1 MTEKIYYK
9 FIQFALGTYEGKEF
23 LDGSALNGFDWQ
35 RFYDFA
41 KKQTLVG
48 IIMEGISRLPKAVAP
63 KQGLLMNWFMMSQ
76 NIRRQ
81 NMMLNAA
88 TAEIYNKVKAA
99 GYDCCI
105 LKGQANAAMYANP
118 AARTPGDVDMW
129 VDASREEIRQLAQTL
144 AKENGRI
151 DEESYNH
158 IALTTNGISVE
169 LHYTPGFMANFTYN
183 HRLQQ
188 WFRKSIDAQCR
199 NMIALPDE
207 TGEVAAPTAD
217 FNAVYQLYHLYHH
230 YFYEGVGLRQVVD
243 YYYVILNFELG
254 VLNCRLRDEELKN
267 FELETQNSKLNNSK
281 SAKPTIQNSKLKTQ
295 NSLTRLGLWHFAGA
309 MMYVLH
315 EVLGLPEEKMIAPMD
330 KKRGEMLLNDILCGG
345 NFGHHDERHAWGRDT
360 YDGNGFKHGALGH
373 NLLRLHRDLRLLKY
387 YPSEALSEPIF
398 RLWHYYWRWK
408 MKKSKP

>member
-35 RFYDFA
+35 RFYAFA

-76 NIRRQ
+76 NISRM
-81 NMMLNAA
+81 NLMLNEA
-88 TAEIYNKVKAA
+88 TVGVYNKVKAA

-129 VDASREEIRQLAQTL
+129 VDASREEIRTLAQEL

-183 HRLQQ
+183 RRLQQ
-188 WFRKSIDAQCR
+188 WFRESIDAQCR

-207 TGEVAAPTAD
+207 AGEVAAPTAA

-267 FELETQNSKLNNSK
+267 CELET
-281 SAKPTIQNSKLKTQ
+281 QNSKLKTQ
-295 NSLTRLGLWHFAGA
+295 NSLKRLGLWHFAGA

>member
-9 FIQFALGTYEGKEF
+9 FIQFALGTYDGKEF

-35 RFYDFA
+35 RFYAFA
-41 KKQTLVG
+41 KKQTLAG
-48 IIMEGISRLPKAVAP
+48 IIIEGIARLPKAVAP
-63 KQGLLMNWFMMSQ
+63 KQGLLMNLFMMSQ

-183 HRLQQ
+183 RRLQQ
-188 WFRKSIDAQCR
+188 WFRESIAAQCR

-207 TGEVAAPTAD
+207 AGEVAAPTAA

-243 YYYVILNFELG
+243 YYYVMWNVECGMWSEECG
-254 VLNCRLRDEELKN
+254 VKN
-267 FELETQNSKLNNSK
+267 SSLDNSS
-281 SAKPTIQNSKLKTQ
+281 SQAKPRTNQHSTFNIQH
-295 NSLTRLGLWHFAGA
+295 SLTRLGLWHFAGA

>member
-76 NIRRQ
+76 NISRQ
-81 NMMLNAA
+81 NIMLNAA
-88 TAEIYNKVKAA
+88 TADIYNKVKAA
-99 GYDCCI
+99 GYNCCI

-129 VDASREEIRQLAQTL
+129 VNASREEIRQLAQTL

-183 HRLQQ
+183 RRLQQ
-188 WFRKSIDAQCR
+188 WFRESIDTQCR

-207 TGEVAAPTAD
+207 AGEVAAPTAA

-243 YYYVILNFELG
+243 YYYVMWNVECGMWSEECG
-254 VLNCRLRDEELKN
+254 VKN
-267 FELETQNSKLNNSK
+267 SSLDNSS
-281 SAKPTIQNSKLKTQ
+281 SQAKPRTNQHSTFNIQH
-295 NSLTRLGLWHFAGA
+295 SLTRLGLWHFAGA

-373 NLLRLHRDLRLLKY
+373 NLLRLHRDLRLLRY
-387 YPSEALSEPIF
+387 YPSEALSEPVF

-408 MKKSKP
+408 IHQL

>member
-76 NIRRQ
+76 NISRQ

-183 HRLQQ
+183 RRLQQ
-188 WFRKSIDAQCR
+188 WFRESIDAQCR

-207 TGEVAAPTAD
+207 AGEVAAPTAD

-243 YYYVILNFELG
+243 YYYVMWNVECGMWSEECG
-254 VLNCRLRDEELKN
+254 VKN
-267 FELETQNSKLNNSK
+267 SSLDNSS
-281 SAKPTIQNSKLKTQ
+281 SQAKPRTNQHSTFNIQH
-295 NSLTRLGLWHFAGA
+295 SLTRLGLWHFAGA

-373 NLLRLHRDLRLLKY
+373 NLLRLHRDLRLLRY
-387 YPSEALSEPIF
+387 YPSEALSEPVF

-408 MKKSKP
+408 IHQL

>member
-35 RFYDFA
+35 RFYAFA

-76 NIRRQ
+76 NISRM
-81 NMMLNAA
+81 NLMLNEA
-88 TAEIYNKVKAA
+88 TVGVYNKVKAA
-99 GYDCCI
+99 GYNCCI

-129 VDASREEIRQLAQTL
+129 VNASREEIRQLAQTL

-158 IALTTNGISVE
+158 IALTTNDISVE

-183 HRLQQ
+183 RRLQQ
-188 WFRKSIDAQCR
+188 WFRESIYTQCR

-207 TGEVAAPTAD
+207 AGEVAAPTAD

-243 YYYVILNFELG
+243 YYYVILNFEL
-254 VLNCRLRDEELKN
+254 
-267 FELETQNSKLNNSK
+267 ETQNSKLNNSK
-281 SAKPTIQNSKLKTQ
+281 SAKPTIQNSKFKTQ
-295 NSLTRLGLWHFAGA
+295 NSLKRLGLWHFAGA

-373 NLLRLHRDLRLLKY
+373 NLLRLHRDLRLLRY

-408 MKKSKP
+408 IHQL

>member
-35 RFYDFA
+35 RFYTFA

-76 NIRRQ
+76 NISRM
-81 NMMLNAA
+81 NLMLNEA
-88 TAEIYNKVKAA
+88 TVGVYNKVKAA

-129 VDASREEIRQLAQTL
+129 VDASREEIRTLAQEL

-183 HRLQQ
+183 RRLQQ
-188 WFRKSIDAQCR
+188 WFRESIDAQCR

-207 TGEVAAPTAD
+207 AGEVAAPTAA

-267 FELETQNSKLNNSK
+267 CELET
-281 SAKPTIQNSKLKTQ
+281 QNSKLKTQ
-295 NSLTRLGLWHFAGA
+295 NSLKRLGLRHFAGA

-408 MKKSKP
+408 IHQL

>member
-35 RFYDFA
+35 RFYAFA

-76 NIRRQ
+76 NISRQ

-129 VDASREEIRQLAQTL
+129 VNASREEIRQLAQTL

-158 IALTTNGISVE
+158 IALTTNDISVE

-183 HRLQQ
+183 RRLQQ
-188 WFRKSIDAQCR
+188 WFRESIDTQCR
-199 NMIALPDE
+199 NMIALPNE
-207 TGEVAAPTAD
+207 AGEVAAPTAD

-243 YYYVILNFELG
+243 YYYVMWNVECGMWSEECG
-254 VLNCRLRDEELKN
+254 VKN
-267 FELETQNSKLNNSK
+267 SSLDNSS
-281 SAKPTIQNSKLKTQ
+281 SQAKPRTTQHSTFNIQH
-295 NSLTRLGLWHFAGA
+295 SLTRLGLWHFAGA

-387 YPSEALSEPIF
+387 YPSEALSEPVF

-408 MKKSKP
+408 MKRSKP

>member
-35 RFYDFA
+35 RFYAFA

-76 NIRRQ
+76 NISRQ

-88 TAEIYNKVKAA
+88 TAEIYDKVKAA

-118 AARTPGDVDMW
+118 ATRTPGDVDMW

-183 HRLQQ
+183 RRLQQ
-188 WFRKSIDAQCR
+188 WFRESIDAQCR

-207 TGEVAAPTAD
+207 AGEVAAPTAD

-243 YYYVILNFELG
+243 YYYVMLNVECGMWSEECG
-254 VLNCRLRDEELKN
+254 VKN
-267 FELETQNSKLNNSK
+267 SSLDNSS
-281 SAKPTIQNSKLKTQ
+281 SQAKPRTTQHSTFNIQH
-295 NSLTRLGLWHFAGA
+295 SLTRLGLWHFAGA

>member
-76 NIRRQ
+76 NISRK
-81 NMMLNAA
+81 NLMLNEA
-88 TAEIYNKVKAA
+88 TVGVYNRVKAA

-158 IALTTNGISVE
+158 IALTTNDISVE

-183 HRLQQ
+183 RRLQQ
-188 WFRKSIDAQCR
+188 WFRESIDTQCR

-207 TGEVAAPTAD
+207 AGKVAAPTAD

-267 FELETQNSKLNNSK
+267 CELESQNSKLNNSK
-281 SAKPTIQNSKLKTQ
+281 SAKPTIQKSKLKTQ

-373 NLLRLHRDLRLLKY
+373 NLLRLHRDLQLLRY

-408 MKKSKP
+408 IHQL

>member
-23 LDGSALNGFDWQ
+23 LDGSALQGFDWQ
-35 RFYDFA
+35 RFYAFA

-48 IIMEGISRLPKAVAP
+48 IVMDGISRLPKEVAP
-63 KQGLLMNWFMMSQ
+63 KLGLLRNWFIMSQ

-81 NMMLNAA
+81 NMMVNVA

-158 IALTTNGISVE
+158 IALTTNDISVE

-183 HRLQQ
+183 RRLQQ
-188 WFRKSIDAQCR
+188 WFRDSIAEQCR
-199 NMIALPDE
+199 NMIVLPDE
-207 TGEVAAPTAD
+207 AGEVAAPTAD

-243 YYYVILNFELG
+243 YYYVMWNVECG
-254 VLNCRLRDEELKN
+254 MKN
-267 FELETQNSKLNNSK
+267 SSLDNSSSQTKPRTTQHSTFN
-281 SAKPTIQNSKLKTQ
+281 IQH
-295 NSLTRLGLWHFAGA
+295 SLTRLGLWHFAGA

-373 NLLRLHRDLRLLKY
+373 NLLRLHRDLRLLRY

-408 MKKSKP
+408 IHQL

>member
-23 LDGSALNGFDWQ
+23 LDGSALNCFDWQ

-76 NIRRQ
+76 NISRM
-81 NMMLNAA
+81 NFMLNEA
-88 TAEIYNKVKAA
+88 TVGVYNRVKAA

-158 IALTTNGISVE
+158 IALTTNDISVE

-183 HRLQQ
+183 RRLQQ
-188 WFRKSIDAQCR
+188 WFRESIDAQCR

-207 TGEVAAPTAD
+207 AGEVAAPTAD

-267 FELETQNSKLNNSK
+267 CELESQNSKLNNSK

-315 EVLGLPEEKMIAPMD
+315 EVLGLPKEKMIAPMD

-373 NLLRLHRDLRLLKY
+373 NLLRLHRDLQLLRY

-408 MKKSKP
+408 IHQL

>member
-35 RFYDFA
+35 RFYAFA

-129 VDASREEIRQLAQTL
+129 VNASREEIRQLAQTL

-188 WFRKSIDAQCR
+188 WFRESIDTQCR

-207 TGEVAAPTAD
+207 AGEVAAPTAA

-243 YYYVILNFELG
+243 YYYVMWNVECGMWSEECG
-254 VLNCRLRDEELKN
+254 VKN
-267 FELETQNSKLNNSK
+267 SSLDNSS
-281 SAKPTIQNSKLKTQ
+281 SQAKPRTTQHSTFNIQH
-295 NSLTRLGLWHFAGA
+295 SLTRLGLWHFAGA

>member
-76 NIRRQ
+76 NISRM
-81 NMMLNAA
+81 NFMLNEA
-88 TAEIYNKVKAA
+88 TVGVYNRVKAA

-158 IALTTNGISVE
+158 IALTTNDISVE

-183 HRLQQ
+183 RRLQQ
-188 WFRKSIDAQCR
+188 WFRESIDAQCR

-207 TGEVAAPTAD
+207 AGEVAAPTAD

-267 FELETQNSKLNNSK
+267 CELESQNSKLNNSK
-281 SAKPTIQNSKLKTQ
+281 SAKPTIQKSKLKTQ

-373 NLLRLHRDLRLLKY
+373 NLLRLHRDLQLLRY

-408 MKKSKP
+408 IHQL

>member
-76 NIRRQ
+76 NISRQ

-183 HRLQQ
+183 RRLQQ
-188 WFRKSIDAQCR
+188 WFRESIAAQCR

-207 TGEVAAPTAD
+207 AGEVAAPTAD

-243 YYYVILNFELG
+243 YYYVMWNVECGMWSEECG
-254 VLNCRLRDEELKN
+254 VKN
-267 FELETQNSKLNNSK
+267 SSLDNSS
-281 SAKPTIQNSKLKTQ
+281 SQAKPRTNQHSTFNIQH
-295 NSLTRLGLWHFAGA
+295 SLTRLGLWHFAGA

-373 NLLRLHRDLRLLKY
+373 NLLRLHRDLRLLRY
-387 YPSEALSEPIF
+387 YPSEALSEPVF

-408 MKKSKP
+408 IHQL

>member
-23 LDGSALNGFDWQ
+23 LDGSALQGFDWQ
-35 RFYDFA
+35 RFYAFA
-41 KKQTLVG
+41 KKQTLAG
-48 IIMEGISRLPKAVAP
+48 IVMDGISRLPKEVAP
-63 KQGLLMNWFMMSQ
+63 KLGLLRNWFIMSQ

-81 NMMLNAA
+81 NMMVNVA

-129 VDASREEIRQLAQTL
+129 VDASREEIRQVAQTL

-158 IALTTNGISVE
+158 IALTTNDISVE

-183 HRLQQ
+183 RRLQQ
-188 WFRKSIDAQCR
+188 WFRDSIAEQCR
-199 NMIALPDE
+199 NMIVLPDE
-207 TGEVAAPTAD
+207 AGEVAAPTAA

-243 YYYVILNFELG
+243 YYYVMWNVKCEM
-254 VLNCRLRDEELKN
+254 KN
-267 FELETQNSKLNNSK
+267 SSFHNSS
-281 SAKPTIQNSKLKTQ
+281 SQAKPRTTQHSTFNIQH
-295 NSLTRLGLWHFAGA
+295 SLNRLGLWHFAGA

-408 MKKSKP
+408 IHQL